1 MKLSNLIWVLALAG
15 AAMACNSGPP
25 ISGCEEKDQIS
36 PSGMCCEYGFDADDG
51 ECCTH
56 HGIDEDSGECVDPL
70 DVGSGGGGGGSGGS
84 GPACD
89 PGTAEFTNA
98 CTCSSAGEVD
108 INCDYGCVA
117 LANTFGFAAILDVIP
132 DAGFVGGGESN
143 VGFEGFFSLS
153 EAFIEGAGEA
163 VGATLSAAVVVAG
176 ATIPVTALSGATGPD
191 VVVTLPGGFELDLT
205 LDPNNN
211 GVAGPIPLPFEPV
224 SGTFTFAA
232 SGDACFNLSTGISF
246 TLDITNPPLF
256 PVPFSCQPAN
266 QEDINAEEPF
276 ITAEATAGQVCFAI
290 P

>member
-25 ISGCEEKDQIS
+25 IQGCI
-36 PSGMCCEYGFDADDG
+36 
-51 ECCTH
+51 
-56 HGIDEDSGECVDPL
+56 IDLATGVCMTT
-70 DVGSGGGGGGSGGS
+70 GGGNGGGGNGGGDT
-84 GPACD
+84 CN
-89 PGTAEFTNA
+89 PGDAEFTNA

-143 VGFEGFFSLS
+143 VDFEGFFSLS

-163 VGATLSAAVVVAG
+163 VGATLSTAVVVAG

-205 LDPNNN
+205 SDPNNN
-211 GVAGPIPLPFEPV
+211 GVAGPIPLPFETA

-232 SGDACFNLSTGISF
+232 SGTDACFNLSAGIKF
-246 TLDITNPPLF
+246 TLDITDPPLF
-256 PVPFSCQPAN
+256 AVPFQCVPAN